1 MIRAGD
7 ALQCIATD
15 LDAHSV
21 RWALVGGLA
30 LHAHGIERPYPDI
43 DIAIDMADD
52 AATATLVDALRARG
66 HMVQRV
72 PHDKLGEIVLV
83 HPRIAGAAPLGVL
96 VDLLPRACGFEAEI
110 VAAARRMTVLGVPIP
125 VARIGHLVAFK
136 VKALHDVQR
145 ARDRMDLRALLV
157 SATSDERALA
167 REALRL
173 STERGVLRTDNPFAV
188 LAGTSSAAF
197 FGPTAS

>member
-1 MIRAGD
+1 MTRSGN

-15 LDAHSV
+15 LDAQGV

-52 AATATLVDALRARG
+52 EATAALVDALRARG

-72 PHDKLGEIVLV
+72 PHDKMSEIVLV
-83 HPRIAGAAPLGVL
+83 LPRIAGAAPLGVL

-110 VAAARRMTVLGVPIP
+110 VAAASRMTVLGVPVP
-125 VARIGHLVAFK
+125 VARIGHLVALK
-136 VKALHDVQR
+136 VRALHDVQR

-157 SATSDERALA
+157 FATRYERELA

-173 STERGVLRTDNPFAV
+173 SIERGVLRTEDPFAV

-197 FGPTAS
+197 FGRTAS